1 MSFKLTLT
9 RVDGTRVW
17 INMSHIL
24 KMEKTPDGRYLLVLV
39 NGEVYPIDF
48 KTARVVEDYLVIR

>member
-24 KMEKTPDGRYLLVLV
+24 KMEKTPDGRYLIVLV
-39 NGEVYPIDF
+39 NGEVYPLSIL
-48 KTARVVEDYLVIR
+48 KLLA